1 MTRFLDSISALPLF
15 VPAMCSV
22 TMRISNVA
30 TKNHNDL
37 RRCIT
42 ILSLEEPLVMAA
54 TRPRL
59 SH

>member
-1 MTRFLDSISALPLF
+1 MLFLDSISALQLF
-15 VPAMCSV
+15 VSAMCSV
-22 TMRISNVA
+22 TMCLSNVA
-30 TKNHNDL
+30 VKNHKDL

-42 ILSLEEPLVMAA
+42 ILSLEEPLVMAT

>member
-1 MTRFLDSISALPLF
+1 MLFLDCILALQLF

-22 TMRISNVA
+22 TMRISNIA
-30 TKNHNDL
+30 AKNHKDL

-42 ILSLEEPLVMAA
+42 VMSLEEPLEMPAI
-54 TRPRL
+54 RPRL

>member
-1 MTRFLDSISALPLF
+1 MLFLDSISALQLF
-15 VPAMCSV
+15 VPVICSV
-22 TMRISNVA
+22 TMCISNVA
-30 TKNHNDL
+30 AKNHKDL

-42 ILSLEEPLVMAA
+42 VMSLEEPLMMAA

>member
-1 MTRFLDSISALPLF
+1 MLFLDSISALQLF
-15 VPAMCSV
+15 VTAMCSV
-22 TMRISNVA
+22 TMCISNVA
-30 TKNHNDL
+30 AKSLKDL

-42 ILSLEEPLVMAA
+42 VLSLEEPLVMAA